1 MIKIEDV
8 RNQMEKLDVFDA
20 NSIEIKKEQKY
31 KFYIEYRR
39 VIEKLLLNFVRR
51 YIETQDEFIEFVNE
65 YTTDITYY
73 IDECIFSA
81 FDKIVENSDNPKK
94 IWRIDTGIWVA
105 ILQDSVDRNLRD
117 MLAEMRGY

>member
-51 YIETQDEFIEFVNE
+51 YIETQDEFIEFVDE

>member
-51 YIETQDEFIEFVNE
+51 YIGTQDEFIEFVDE

-81 FDKIVENSDNPKK
+81 FDKIVENSDNQKK
-94 IWRIDTGIWVA
+94 IWRIDTSIWVA

>member
-8 RNQMEKLDVFDA
+8 RNQIEKLDVFDA

-51 YIETQDEFIEFVNE
+51 YIGTQDEFIEFVDE

>member
-51 YIETQDEFIEFVNE
+51 YIGAQDEFIEFVDE

>member
-8 RNQMEKLDVFDA
+8 RNQIEKLDVFDA

-51 YIETQDEFIEFVNE
+51 YIGAQDEFIEFVDE

>member
-1 MIKIEDV
+1 MTLI
-8 RNQMEKLDVFDA
+8 F
-20 NSIEIKKEQKY
+20 SFPFSIKKEQKY

-51 YIETQDEFIEFVNE
+51 YIGAQDEFIEFVDE

>member
-51 YIETQDEFIEFVNE
+51 YIGTQDEFIEFVDE

-94 IWRIDTGIWVA
+94 IWRIDTSIWVA

>member
-8 RNQMEKLDVFDA
+8 RNQIEKLDVFDA

-51 YIETQDEFIEFVNE
+51 YIGTQDEFIEFVDE

-94 IWRIDTGIWVA
+94 IWRIDTGMWVA

>member
-8 RNQMEKLDVFDA
+8 RNQIEKLDVFDA

-51 YIETQDEFIEFVNE
+51 YIGAQDEFIEFVDE

-94 IWRIDTGIWVA
+94 IWRIDTDMWVA

>member
-31 KFYIEYRR
+31 KFYIDYRR
-39 VIEKLLLNFVRR
+39 VIEKLLLNFIRR
-51 YIETQDEFIEFVNE
+51 YIGTLDEFIEFVDE

-73 IDECIFSA
+73 IDGCVFSA
-81 FDKIVENSDNPKK
+81 FDTIVENSDNPKK
-94 IWRIDTGIWVA
+94 IWRIDTGIWIA

>member
-20 NSIEIKKEQKY
+20 NSIEIKREQKY
-31 KFYIEYRR
+31 KFYIKYRR

-51 YIETQDEFIEFVNE
+51 YIGAQDEFIEFVDE
-65 YTTDITYY
+65 YTTDIAYY

>member
-8 RNQMEKLDVFDA
+8 RKQMEKLDVIDT
-20 NSIEIKKEQKY
+20 NSIEFMSEPYY
-31 KFYIEYRR
+31 KFYINYRT
-39 VIEKLLLNFVRR
+39 VTEKLLFNFAGR
-51 YIETQDEFIEFVNE
+51 YIGLLDEFIEFVDE

-73 IDECIFSA
+73 IDECIVSA
-81 FDKIVENSDNPKK
+81 FDEIVRNSENLKK

-117 MLAEMRGY
+117 MLTEMRGY